1 MPKMAK
7 ENSIILDLVDFVPD
21 TMSYISQPEHQIN
34 VQITENGIKISM
46 FVPQNKKTPKIMY
59 NNIDS
64 YVNRINACV
73 KIGFANTKLL
83 SVV

>member
-1 MPKMAK
+1 
-7 ENSIILDLVDFVPD
+7 
-21 TMSYISQPEHQIN
+21 
-34 VQITENGIKISM
+34 M

-59 NNIDS
+59 NNSDS
-64 YVNRINACV
+64 YLLFYEKPYVNRINACV

>member
-1 MPKMAK
+1 
-7 ENSIILDLVDFVPD
+7 
-21 TMSYISQPEHQIN
+21 
-34 VQITENGIKISM
+34 M
-46 FVPQNKKTPKIMY
+46 FVPQNKKTQKIMY